1 MAASRSRFL
10 WLSRRTLR
18 QRIGAA
24 MALVVVL
31 VSILLGGLVSWSS
44 EIEARARIGQSLAL
58 DAQRLAERLNIEM
71 ATRARE
77 LNLLAG
83 IDALRELPDTVEQ
96 APGIGVAPALTQSL
110 ARTQALLDDL
120 KGSVP
125 AYTWI
130 AVADARGRVLA
141 ATDPASLG
149 TDISTRGGRHAGL
162 RGPGVGALPQPV
174 DDTRVMDLVQPIR
187 NANGDVVG
195 LIAAQLSWKWVRGI
209 ERSLITS
216 DSDGVIRR
224 ESFLVSNQDAVLLGP
239 VGTIGL
245 AVNQD
250 AVSRARAGFY
260 GWTVERWQGFQD
272 ASAGGDFLTGISFAG
287 GVGPAPAPGS
297 QEMRW
302 AVLVREAVDIAFAPA
317 TMLRHEIWLAGL
329 WVALCFAGIGW
340 LLAGMAT
347 APLARIA
354 AAAERLRQGDDVELP
369 MLRGAVEIETLS
381 RSLRALVATLTRKQL
396 ALEEMEGLALR
407 DPLTGVLNRNG
418 MRLRLEQAL
427 AKAQVDGSSLMVFV
441 GDLDGFKQVNDTLG
455 HAAGDLLLCQ
465 VAARLVRAVRAEDI
479 VARTGGDEFILA
491 LAAPGGVA
499 DDQALGVVRRAQAA
513 VTAPYE
519 LHGRLV
525 RVGCSLGGA
534 SWPEHLAGLDVAEL
548 GEGLTPAEG
557 FELVMQRADA
567 ALYTVK
573 RGGKGRI
580 LLHGDLD
587 ETVAASQ
594 IKGPG

>member
-354 AAAERLRQGDDVELP
+354 AAAERLRQGDDVQIP
-369 MLRGAVEIETLS
+369 RLRGPAEIESLS
-381 RSLRALVATLTRKQL
+381 LSLRAMVATLTRKQL
-396 ALEEMEGLALR
+396 ALEDMEELALR
-407 DPLTGVLNRNG
+407 DPLTGLLNRQG
-418 MRLRLEQAL
+418 LRTQLAAILERVRAERGAL
-427 AKAQVDGSSLMVFV
+427 MLFV
-441 GDLDGFKQVNDTLG
+441 CDLDSFKWVNDTLG
-455 HAAGDLLLCQ
+455 HAAGDRLLCE
-465 VAARLVRAVRAEDI
+465 VASRLASTVRKEDL
-479 VARTGGDEFILA
+479 VARIGGDEFLLA
-491 LAAPGGVA
+491 LPAPGGVS
-499 DDQALGVVRRAQAA
+499 DTQAMDVALRAQAA
-513 VTAPYE
+513 VSMAFV
-519 LHGRLV
+519 LGGRAV
-525 RVGCSLGGA
+525 HVGCSLGGA
-534 SWPEHLAGLDVAEL
+534 CWPDHLPVEARGLSEPEQLD
-548 GEGLTPAEG
+548 
-557 FELVMQRADA
+557 LVIQLADA
-567 ALYTVK
+567 ALYMVK
-573 RGGKGRI
+573 RSGKGHVQ
-580 LLHGDLD
+580 LHNRPAGI
-587 ETVAASQ
+587 S
-594 IKGPG
+594 G

>member
-1 MAASRSRFL
+1 
-10 WLSRRTLR
+10 
-18 QRIGAA
+18 

-31 VSILLGGLVSWSS
+31 VAILLGGLVSWSS

-96 APGIGVAPALTQSL
+96 SPGIGVAPALTPAL

-120 KGSVP
+120 KASVP

-141 ATDPASLG
+141 ATDPASIG
-149 TDISTRGGRHAGL
+149 TDISTRGGRRTGL

-216 DSDGVIRR
+216 DPDGVIRR
-224 ESFLVSNQDAVLLGP
+224 DSFLVSAQDAVLLGP

-245 AVNQD
+245 SVSQD

-260 GWTVERWQGFQD
+260 GWSVERWRPFED
-272 ASAGGDFLTGISFAG
+272 ADPGGDFLTGIALAN

-297 QEMRW
+297 QEMHW
-302 AVLVREAVDIAFAPA
+302 AVLVREAVGIAFAPA
-317 TMLRHEIWLAGL
+317 TTLRHEIWLAGL
-329 WVALCFAGIGW
+329 WVALCFAALGW
-340 LLAGMAT
+340 FLAGMAT

-354 AAAERLRQGDDVELP
+354 AAAERLRQGDDVQIP
-369 MLRGAVEIETLS
+369 RLRGPAEIESLS
-381 RSLRALVATLTRKQL
+381 LSLRAMVATLTRKQL
-396 ALEEMEGLALR
+396 ALEDMEELALR
-407 DPLTGVLNRNG
+407 DPLTGLLNRQG
-418 MRLRLEQAL
+418 LRTQLAATLQRVRAERGAL
-427 AKAQVDGSSLMVFV
+427 MLFV
-441 GDLDGFKQVNDTLG
+441 CDLDGFKWVNDTLG
-455 HAAGDLLLCQ
+455 HAAGDRLLCE
-465 VAARLVRAVRAEDI
+465 VASRLAGAVRKDDL
-479 VARTGGDEFILA
+479 VARIGGDEFVLA
-491 LAAPGGVA
+491 LPAPGGVS
-499 DDQALGVVRRAQAA
+499 DSQAMDVALRAQAA
-513 VTAPYE
+513 ISMPFI
-519 LHGRLV
+519 LGGRAV
-525 RVGCSLGGA
+525 HVGCSLGGA
-534 SWPEHLAGLDVAEL
+534 CWPDHLPMEARAFSEPEQLD
-548 GEGLTPAEG
+548 
-557 FELVMQRADA
+557 LVIQHADA
-567 ALYTVK
+567 ALYMVK
-573 RGGKGRI
+573 RSGKGHVQ
-580 LLHGDLD
+580 LHNRPSG
-587 ETVAASQ
+587 
-594 IKGPG
+594 IYG